1 MALAP
6 FCFNTEQ
13 YLVTYL
19 STLEEQDYYSQLL
32 PSAHCKLQM
41 EDPLMREINLFCQ
54 ASVSEGLVQIIGCK

>member
-6 FCFNTEQ
+6 FCFNTKQ

-19 STLEEQDYYSQLL
+19 STLEEKDYYSQFL

-41 EDPLMREINLFCQ
+41 EDPLKHKINLFCQ
-54 ASVSEGLVQIIGCK
+54 ASVSKGLVQIIECK